1 MVFFLSASPPNQQ
14 KTGEWV
20 FRVIFRENVRD
31 VKGKK
36 HKAKCALS
44 PSLSVCPL
52 SLSFSSPL
60 FSALFYWIFSLSLYL
75 GFSIGKVSLMFFCF
89 HCDIDF
95 RIIPLQILKQSPVLL
110 ACLGR
115 CLLLVLR
122 RWGLLHCRL
131 SDRDNAELSTG
142 HGDIGRKEG
151 PSLANLLGTSPPLLP
166 VLLVPCKYLNVA
178 VCSS

>member
-1 MVFFLSASPPNQQ
+1 MSKGKSTRQSARSLPLSQCVLFLFLS
-14 KTGEWV
+14 
-20 FRVIFRENVRD
+20 
-31 VKGKK
+31 
-36 HKAKCALS
+36 LL
-44 PSLSVCPL
+44 PS
-52 SLSFSSPL
+52 F
-60 FSALFYWIFSLSLYL
+60 FALFYWIFSLSLYL

-95 RIIPLQILKQSPVLL
+95 RIIPPQILKQSPVLL

-122 RWGLLHCRL
+122 RWGLLHRRL

-166 VLLVPCKYLNVA
+166 VLLVPCKYLSVA

>member
-1 MVFFLSASPPNQQ
+1 MSKGKSTRQSAAAFLSQC
-14 KTGEWV
+14 V
-20 FRVIFRENVRD
+20 LFLF
-31 VKGKK
+31 
-36 HKAKCALS
+36 L
-44 PSLSVCPL
+44 
-52 SLSFSSPL
+52 SSPL
-60 FSALFYWIFSLSLYL
+60 FCLILLDFFLSLYL
-75 GFSIGKVSLMFFCF
+75 GFSIGKVSLMFLCF

-151 PSLANLLGTSPPLLP
+151 PSLANLLGTSPPFIACPPGPLQISQCGSVAAEPCMLCESFI
-166 VLLVPCKYLNVA
+166 LVCAMHVNSLFPSCHYL
-178 VCSS
+178 C